1 MKPTITVIGGGLAG
15 LTAAIASAE
24 QGVDVV
30 LFEAH
35 QSLGGRAR
43 CTPAPHIAND
53 GPHAFY
59 KDGTAWKWLAARSLA
74 QPAARL
80 GAAQLARVRF
90 RHGGGLKLL
99 PPAGLV
105 RMLIAGRGRHAPV
118 DRSFRD
124 WASAE
129 FGEPAYRAAAGLLG
143 PALFE
148 ADPGRLSAAFVF
160 ERLLR
165 VASWRQPVTRYPV
178 GGWGALVDRMAARAR
193 HLGVRIETGVRV
205 DAVPTA
211 GPVIVATSLD
221 AARALLGD
229 ESLRWESGRCVL
241 MDVALRPSRTDQCVT
256 FDLQEGGFVER
267 FGAQDPSLAPPG
279 ETLLQGSMPLRA
291 DESKTRG
298 MTRLEALYDLCAPGW
313 RDRLTWRRDQLAAG
327 RTGALDLP
335 GTRWRDRP
343 AISRGGRTYLAGD
356 AVAAPGLLAEVS
368 VNSAL
373 IAARLATDPAPA
385 RGAGVDLAGRR
396 AAPPATREDSSRRRA
411 RNERG
416 R

>member
-1 MKPTITVIGGGLAG
+1 MKSTITVIGGGLAG

-43 CTPAPHIAND
+43 CSPAPYVAND

-59 KDGTAWKWLAARSLA
+59 KDGTAWRWLAARGLTR
-74 QPAARL
+74 PAARL
-80 GAAQLARVRF
+80 GVAQLARVRF
-90 RHGGGLKLL
+90 RHGGGLKRC

-105 RMLIAGRGRHAPV
+105 GMLTAGRGRRAPV

-124 WASAE
+124 WAGAQ
-129 FGEPAYRAAAGLLG
+129 FGTSAYRAAAGLLG

-165 VASWRQPVTRYPV
+165 VGSWRQPVTRYPV

-193 HLGVRIETGVRV
+193 HLGVRIETGARL
-205 DAVPTA
+205 DAIPTA

-221 AARALLGD
+221 AARGLLGD
-229 ESLRWESGRCVL
+229 GSLRWESGRCVL
-241 MDVALRPSRTDQCVT
+241 LDVALRCSRADQCVT
-256 FDLQEGGFVER
+256 FDLQDGGFVEQ

-279 ETLLQGSMPLRA
+279 ETLVQGSMPLWNN
-291 DESKTRG
+291 ESKSDGLR
-298 MTRLEALYDLCAPGW
+298 RLEALYDLCAPGW
-313 RDRLTWRRDQLAAG
+313 RGRLTWRRDQIAVA

-335 GTRWRDRP
+335 GTTWRDRP
-343 AISRGGRTYLAGD
+343 AINRGENVYLTGD

-373 IAARLATDPAPA
+373 IAARLATA
-385 RGAGVDLAGRR
+385 
-396 AAPPATREDSSRRRA
+396 
-411 RNERG
+411 N
-416 R
+416 